1 MTPPGTP
8 KGARARFHHIR
19 RRIRMPRWSERRTR
33 VETPR
38 PFAEGSLKLARGSE
52 LGFGRYGAHGGR
64 PVFWFHGTP
73 GGRHQL
79 PLDAPSAAELRGLEI
94 ISVERPG
101 IGEST
106 HQPERCFLSY
116 AQDIAELADS
126 LGHREFSVVGLSGGG
141 PYVLACAHELPERVV
156 VGVSLGG
163 VGPCHETSG
172 APSYGPRL
180 LGLMKGVDRHRAP
193 LGALLSVVVQPLRPL
208 VSPCF
213 DLYVKYGPQED
224 RPVFERPE
232 MKAMFCRDIVAATE
246 RGIRAPIWDLSLF
259 SRPWP
264 FDPANIRVPI
274 HFYHGDADTIVP
286 MSHSEYLAEVIPDTS
301 LEVLEGLGHFAGFMS
316 APRVLDRIVE
326 VWDQRGAE
334 SAEDQV
340 TRSADEEVEDDHGEG
355 RVHHGAGR
363 RPTDAFG
370 SPEGG

>member
-1 MTPPGTP
+1 
-8 KGARARFHHIR
+8 
-19 RRIRMPRWSERRTR
+19 MPRWSERRTR

-38 PFAEGSLKLARGSE
+38 PFAEGSLRLSHGSE
-52 LGFGRYGAHGGR
+52 LGFGRYGAAGGR

-79 PLDAPSAAELRGLEI
+79 PLDAPSAAEARGLEI

-106 HQPERCFLSY
+106 HQPDRCLLSY
-116 AQDIAELADS
+116 AQDVGELADS
-126 LGHREFSVVGLSGGG
+126 LGHPEFSVVGLSGGG

-172 APSYGPRL
+172 APSYGARL
-180 LGLMKGVDRHRAP
+180 LGLMKAVDRHRAP
-193 LGALLSVVVQPLRPL
+193 LGELLSVVVQPLRPL

-224 RPVFERPE
+224 RPVFERAE

-246 RGIRAPIWDLSLF
+246 KGIRAPIYDLSLF

-286 MSHSEYLAEVIPDTS
+286 LSHSEYLAEVIPDTS

-326 VWDQRGAE
+326 VWQQREAE
-334 SAEDQV
+334 SEAGDERLGRD
-340 TRSADEEVEDDHGEG
+340 SAPP
-355 RVHHGAGR
+355 A
-363 RPTDAFG
+363 A
-370 SPEGG
+370 